1 MFLPYFWIPNQ
12 NQFLLF
18 TLCSCA
24 FRNTLGQTSVHK
36 LPISLKGPP
45 FLYMA
50 HVTHCGEAVSN
61 PPMPTN
67 LLGPLITS
75 KTRLKLLLRFFVN
88 QDLSGYLQGL
98 SKELE
103 ENSNSVR
110 VELNRLEQ
118 AGMLQSEMAGR
129 RKLYRVN
136 KKHPL
141 TSDLTTMLR
150 KVTGIDAI
158 IERVVERVKENLDQV
173 WICGKLAQGL
183 ESDTIE
189 VVLVGS
195 DVDKEYITELMGK
208 VAKVTEKQVNYDVM
222 PIMPQE
228 KRSECLLIWE
238 KSGEQ

>member
-1 MFLPYFWIPNQ
+1 M
-12 NQFLLF
+12 
-18 TLCSCA
+18 S
-24 FRNTLGQTSVHK
+24 
-36 LPISLKGPP
+36 
-45 FLYMA
+45 
-50 HVTHCGEAVSN
+50 
-61 PPMPTN
+61 TN

-118 AGMLQSEMAGR
+118 AGILQSEMDGR

-141 TSDLTTMLR
+141 TSDLTNMLH

-158 IERVVERVKENLDQV
+158 VERVVERVKENLDQV

-183 ESDTIE
+183 ESDVIE
-189 VVLVGS
+189 VVFVGI
-195 DVDKEYITELMGK
+195 DVDKEYIAELMLK
-208 VAKVTEKQVNYDVM
+208 AAPYTEKRIDYEVLENL
-222 PIMPQE
+222 PGE
-228 KRSECLLIWE
+228 RHLECLMIW
-238 KSGEQ
+238 KKLNKNT